1 MPAHESSDR
10 FVLDPESPA
19 YRAMVASGWWLRA
32 GFVALSVEVIAL
44 IMLATGDASP
54 WIAIAAA
61 VLAGVFAR
69 WSWHRARAAMDGET
83 AAANDSAS
91 APAEPRAHGYDG
103 RVETAVMR

>member
-1 MPAHESSDR
+1 MPVPEINDR
-10 FVLDPESPA
+10 FVLDPQSPA

-54 WIAIAAA
+54 WITIAAA

-91 APAEPRAHGYDG
+91 APAEPRAHGHGG